1 LTQISP
7 ISELVELIQSS
18 SIKCGETK
26 VVCIDGPAGSGK
38 TTLANSLSKYL
49 DNCPIVHMDE
59 IYEGW
64 EEALSQKTTNDLYQW
79 IIEPLLKKQLIE
91 FFKFDWT
98 ISKRNKKV
106 VIRSHSYLIIEGV
119 GSSVKKVSEHASL
132 KIWIVVNQSLGIE
145 RVLKRD
151 GQQIKDQMKNWQ
163 IQELI
168 YFNENK
174 TKENSNI
181 WIDGS
186 PEVNIDTSSQFVR
199 TNR

>member
-163 IQELI
+163 IQELN

-174 TKENSNI
+174 TRENSNI

>member
-7 ISELVELIQSS
+7 ISELVELIKSS
-18 SIKCGETK
+18 STKCGETK
-26 VVCIDGPAGSGK
+26 LICIDGPAGSGK

-79 IIEPLLKKQLIE
+79 VIEPLLKKQLIE

-98 ISKRNKKV
+98 ISERNEKV
-106 VIRSHSYLIIEGV
+106 VIRSHPYLIIEGV

-132 KIWIVVNQSLGIE
+132 KIWIEVNQSLGIE

-163 IQELI
+163 IQELN

>member
-1 LTQISP
+1 LIQISP

-18 SIKCGETK
+18 STKCGETK
-26 VVCIDGPAGSGK
+26 LICIDGPAGSGK

-59 IYEGW
+59 IYDGW
-64 EEALSQKTTNDLYQW
+64 EDALSQKTANDLYQW

-98 ISKRNKKV
+98 ISKRNEKV
-106 VIRSHSYLIIEGV
+106 VIRSHPYLIIEGV
-119 GSSVKKVSEHASL
+119 GSSVKKVYEHASL
-132 KIWIVVNQSLGIE
+132 KIWIEVNQSLGVE

-163 IQELI
+163 IQELN

-174 TKENSNI
+174 TRENSNI

>member
-1 LTQISP
+1 
-7 ISELVELIQSS
+7 
-18 SIKCGETK
+18 
-26 VVCIDGPAGSGK
+26 
-38 TTLANSLSKYL
+38 
-49 DNCPIVHMDE
+49 
-59 IYEGW
+59 
-64 EEALSQKTTNDLYQW
+64 
-79 IIEPLLKKQLIE
+79 
-91 FFKFDWT
+91 
-98 ISKRNKKV
+98 
-106 VIRSHSYLIIEGV
+106 V

-132 KIWIVVNQSLGIE
+132 KIWIEVNQSLGVE

-163 IQELI
+163 IQELN

>member
-132 KIWIVVNQSLGIE
+132 KIWIEVNQSLGIE

-163 IQELI
+163 IQELN

>member
-64 EEALSQKTTNDLYQW
+64 GEALSQKTTNDLYQW

-119 GSSVKKVSEHASL
+119 GSSVKEVSKHASL
-132 KIWIVVNQSLGIE
+132 KIWIEVNQSLGIE

-163 IQELI
+163 IQELN

>member
-1 LTQISP
+1 MIQISP

-26 VVCIDGPAGSGK
+26 LICIDGPAGSGK
-38 TTLANSLSKYL
+38 TTLANSLSRYL

-64 EEALSQKTTNDLYQW
+64 EVALSQKTANDLYQW
-79 IIEPLLKKQLIE
+79 IIEPLLDKQVIE
-91 FFKFDWT
+91 FFKFDWALT
-98 ISKRNKKV
+98 KRNEKV
-106 VIRSHSYLIIEGV
+106 VIETHPYLIIEGV
-119 GSSVKKVSEHASL
+119 GSSIKKVSEHACL
-132 KIWIVVNQSLGIE
+132 KIWIEVEQNIGIQ
-145 RVLKRD
+145 RVLNRD
-151 GQQIKDQMKNWQ
+151 GQQIKAQMLTWQ
-163 IQELI
+163 IQEMK

>member
-1 LTQISP
+1 LIQISP

-18 SIKCGETK
+18 STKCGETK
-26 VVCIDGPAGSGK
+26 LICIDGPAGSGK
-38 TTLANSLSKYL
+38 TTLANSLSRYL

-98 ISKRNKKV
+98 ISKRNEKV
-106 VIRSHSYLIIEGV
+106 VIRSHPYLIIEGV

-132 KIWIVVNQSLGIE
+132 KIWIEVNQSLGVE

-163 IQELI
+163 IQELN

>member
-1 LTQISP
+1 MTQISP

-26 VVCIDGPAGSGK
+26 LICIDGPAGSGK

-49 DNCPIVHMDE
+49 DKCPIVHMDE

-64 EEALSQKTTNDLYQW
+64 EESLSQKTTNDLYQW
-79 IIEPLLKKQLIE
+79 IIEPLLKKQIIE

-98 ISKRNKKV
+98 ISKRNEKV
-106 VIRSHSYLIIEGV
+106 VIRSHPYLIIEGV
-119 GSSVKKVSEHASL
+119 GSSVKKISEHASL
-132 KIWIVVNQSLGIE
+132 KIWIEVNQSLGVE

-163 IQELI
+163 IQELN

>member
-64 EEALSQKTTNDLYQW
+64 GEALSQKTTNDLYQW

-132 KIWIVVNQSLGIE
+132 KIWIEVNQSLGIE

-163 IQELI
+163 IQELN

>member
-1 LTQISP
+1 MIQISP

-18 SIKCGETK
+18 STKCGETK
-26 VVCIDGPAGSGK
+26 LICIDGPAGSGK

-59 IYEGW
+59 IYDGW
-64 EEALSQKTTNDLYQW
+64 EDALSQKTANDLYQW

-98 ISKRNKKV
+98 ISKRNEKV
-106 VIRSHSYLIIEGV
+106 VIRSHPYLIIEGV
-119 GSSVKKVSEHASL
+119 GSSVKKVYEHASL
-132 KIWIVVNQSLGIE
+132 KIWIEVNQSLGVE

-163 IQELI
+163 IQELN

-174 TKENSNI
+174 TRENSNI

>member
-1 LTQISP
+1 MTQISP

-64 EEALSQKTTNDLYQW
+64 GEALSQKTTNDLYQW

-132 KIWIVVNQSLGIE
+132 KIWIEVNQSLGIE

-163 IQELI
+163 IQELN